1 MKMSLSLSLRLI
13 LFLLTYFATVIDSF
27 PLNVTLG
34 TTTINTVTSYTYD
47 FNFSS
52 PVSRSYIKLVIPSLC
67 SFGSVG
73 TITVLENG
81 ISLNSSEYSIND
93 KTLTRNS
100 PPTGQNFIYIING
113 IKNSPYTVQ
122 VSDFNVITNIS
133 S

>member
-27 PLNVTLG
+27 PLSVTLG
-34 TTTINTVTSYTYD
+34 TTTINTVTSYTYN

-52 PVSRSYIKLVIPSLC
+52 SVSRSYISLVIPSLC
-67 SFGSVG
+67 SFGTV
-73 TITVLENG
+73 TVLENG
-81 ISLNSSEYSIND
+81 ISLNSSEYIMTDNR
-93 KTLTRNS
+93 TLRRNS

-113 IKNSPYTVQ
+113 IQNSPYSVQ
-122 VSDFNVITNIS
+122 VSDFNVISNIS